1 MPENDIILQ
10 IFEIIGVPAP
20 TRLIFVLKV
29 ISAIISIILGWAVI
43 LLVFKSGYLN
53 YVKGNVKFLKSE
65 YTPLKSVQSKVT
77 REWEAIVRRLE
88 TGDEAN
94 FKLAII
100 ETDKLVDTLLKSM
113 GYPGDSMGDRLKL
126 IDASQLKSIQNLWNA
141 HKVRNNIV
149 HNAEFKLSY
158 NEAKNTIEQYEKV
171 LREMEALD

>member
-1 MPENDIILQ
+1 MLENDIVLQ
-10 IFEIIGVPAP
+10 IFELIGVPAP
-20 TRLIFVLKV
+20 TRLVFVLKI
-29 ISAIISIILGWAVI
+29 ISAILSLILGWAVI
-43 LLVFKSGYLN
+43 LLVFKSGFLD
-53 YVKGNVKFLKSE
+53 YVKSNVKFMKGE
-65 YTPLKSVQSKVT
+65 YAPLKSGQNKVT
-77 REWEAIVRRLE
+77 REWEAIGKRLE

-100 ETDKLVDTLLKSM
+100 EADKLIDTLLKSM

-126 IDASQLKSIQNLWNA
+126 IDASQLKSIQDLWDA

-158 NEAKNTIEQYEKV
+158 NEARNTIEQYEKT